1 MLDFGWAVSDPT
13 SDSLL
18 PRGVGPLRASRMDT
32 SPGKVLEGSAR
43 VALRLVLFLVEMGWW
58 RGKKMPLDYLVES
71 AEVKLLHDPVYLCN
85 QVQEVGVP

>member
-1 MLDFGWAVSDPT
+1 
-13 SDSLL
+13 
-18 PRGVGPLRASRMDT
+18 MDA

-43 VALRLVLFLVEMGWW
+43 VSLRLVLLPLEMGWW
-58 RGKKMPLDYLVES
+58 RGKMTPVDYLVES